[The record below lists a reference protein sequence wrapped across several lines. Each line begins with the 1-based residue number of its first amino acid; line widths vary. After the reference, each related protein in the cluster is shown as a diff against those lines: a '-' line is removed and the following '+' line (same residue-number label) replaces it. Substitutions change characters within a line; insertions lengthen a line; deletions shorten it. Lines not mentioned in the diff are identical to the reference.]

1 MFFIIEHLE
10 PKLSEWL
17 FIEYSH
23 AARIIG
29 RERVLITN
37 VKRKS
42 EFRKLAKLAHIE
54 HKRARDLFKQRELI
68 VLDPRARKKLSPSDL
83 LNKKAI
89 VMGGIL
95 GEDPPLGRT
104 RKLLTKTLP
113 RAPARNLGECQFA
126 IDGAAYMAK
135 RVTEGHHLERMPV
148 QLGLEIRWSKGHS
161 TLLPYAFPLVRG
173 KPLIANKLIAYL
185 KRKPWF

>member
-1 MFFIIEHLE
+1 MFFVIEHLE
-10 PKLSEWL
+10 PRLSEWL

-37 VKRKS
+37 VKKKS

-54 HKRARDLFKQRELI
+54 RKRACDLFKQREII
-68 VLDPRARKKLSPSDL
+68 VLDPRARKKLSPSDRRD
-83 LNKKAI
+83 KKAI

-104 RKLLTKTLP
+104 RKLLAKTLP
-113 RAPARNLGECQFA
+113 RALARNLGREQFA

-135 RVTEGHHLERMPV
+135 QVTEGHPLERIPV
-148 QLGLEIRWSKGHS
+148 QLGLEIRWGKGHS
-161 TLLPYAFPLVRG
+161 TLLPYAFPLVGG
-173 KPLIANKLIAYL
+173 KPLISNKLIAYL